1 MAIKFIKEL
10 SKNNPYDNAE
20 VVFTVSN
27 HLSVDDLIEEFRLFL
42 LAISFSEETVAGGF
56 IAAADRRP
64 TIQERD
70 AI

>member
-42 LAISFSEETVAGGF
+42 LAISFSEETVADGF
-56 IAAADRRP
+56 VAAVDRRP

>member
-10 SKNNPYDNAE
+10 NLNNPYDNAE

-27 HLSVDDLIEEFRLFL
+27 HLSADELIEEFRLFL
-42 LAISFSEETVAGGF
+42 LAISFSEKTVSDGF
-56 IAAADRRP
+56 IAAADGRP